1 VADQTNGTLPQPTE
15 EVHLPDPSYEPAV
28 LAFGVMVIVIGVVM
42 SWVLVGIGAV
52 IALWALAR
60 WIRRTREEMAELP
73 LEH

>member
-15 EVHLPDPSYEPAV
+15 EVHLPDPSYQPAV